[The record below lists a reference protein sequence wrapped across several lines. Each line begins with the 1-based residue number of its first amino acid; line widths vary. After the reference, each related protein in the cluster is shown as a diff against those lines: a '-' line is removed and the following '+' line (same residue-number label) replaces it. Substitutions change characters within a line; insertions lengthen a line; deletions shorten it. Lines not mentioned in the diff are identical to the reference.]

1 MLDCTIS
8 CFTEIENTEDKKDTA
23 NENRASVSLT
33 GRSCIWMFPTFTNTV
48 GIIAPASSNK
58 SLQLEPEEKRIKHD
72 YLTKTITIHIESI
85 LKGFITSLHNA
96 FRKHKF
102 AHN

>member
-48 GIIAPASSNK
+48 GIIAPASSEK
-58 SLQLEPEEKRIKHD
+58 YLQLEPEERRIKRD
-72 YLTKTITIHIESI
+72 LAKMITIRIESF
-85 LKGFITSLHNA
+85 LRRFMVSVHNV